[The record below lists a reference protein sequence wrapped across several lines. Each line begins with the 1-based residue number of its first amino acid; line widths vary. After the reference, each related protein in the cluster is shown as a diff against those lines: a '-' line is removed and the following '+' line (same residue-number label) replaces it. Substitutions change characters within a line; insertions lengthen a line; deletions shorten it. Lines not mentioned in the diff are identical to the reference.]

1 MSTTRQIA
9 LSVLLLLV
17 VAGGWF
23 AYERGWFASNRGA
36 QTAQSSA
43 SGQSGAG
50 RAGAAPAASVV
61 TAPVTTDNTGLNITA
76 VGTVAAAQEVTLYPE
91 ANGFVTDILFKAGMS
106 VTAGQ
111 ALLHL
116 DDATQQ
122 VAVTIA
128 QLALDSAQAT
138 ANRDDALAKTN
149 NIAPAVLEDAHNALQ
164 TAQANL
170 KNAQI
175 ALAQRTVA
183 APFSGVIGLTDL
195 SVGDLI
201 TSSRAIAT
209 LDDMSTVKV
218 TLSLPERA
226 SGLAAIGQ
234 KITASATALP
244 GKTFDGA
251 ISAIDSQVD
260 PVARTLNVQATLP
273 NGAAVLKPG
282 MALDVTMTF
291 PGKPQP
297 AVPSLAIQWDR
308 NGSYIWRVDN
318 DNTAHRVAI
327 TIVSRIS
334 GTVTVAGPISV
345 GDQIVTDG
353 LQRMREGIKVVRT
366 DAAGNPVTS

>member
-9 LSVLLLLV
+9 LSVFLLLV

-23 AYERGWFASNRGA
+23 AHERGWFGSNQSA
-36 QTAQSSA
+36 APAQSVA
-43 SGQSGAG
+43 AAGGRSGAS
-50 RAGAAPAASVV
+50 AASVV
-61 TAPVTTDNTGLNITA
+61 TAPVTTDDTGLSITA

-91 ANGFVTDILFKAGMS
+91 ATGFVTDILFKAGMS

-128 QLALDSAQAT
+128 QLALASAQAT
-138 ANRDDALAKTN
+138 VDRDDTLAKTN
-149 NIAPAVLEDAHNALQ
+149 NIASATLDDAHNALQ

-175 ALAQRTVA
+175 ALAQRTVT
-183 APFSGVIGLTDL
+183 APFAGVIGLTDL

-209 LDDMSTVKV
+209 LDDMATVKV
-218 TLSLPERA
+218 SFSLPERA
-226 SGLAAIGQ
+226 SGLAALGQ
-234 KITASATALP
+234 TITASATALP

-260 PVARTLNVQATLP
+260 PVARTLEVQATLP

-308 NGSYIWRVDN
+308 NGSYVWRVDN

-334 GTVTVAGPISV
+334 GTVTVAGQLAV

-353 LQRMREGIKVVRT
+353 LQRMREGTKVVRT
-366 DAAGNPVTS
+366 DTAGNPVTS